1 MTKARIHK
9 ARRLLELQRGLQR
22 LEEGKIAGL
31 KSRQAELVTLQ
42 EDLITALNADDG
54 PQGLFVAA
62 IVRRLRSLGDEAN
75 LLAAELERRYATM
88 RTHTSRAKY
97 AERRSRA
104 YEEQHAK
111 ARAQRE
117 LLEVIERAI
126 RSEDASL
133 P

>member
-9 ARRLLELQRGLQR
+9 AQRLLELQRGLQR

-31 KSRQAELVTLQ
+31 KSRQAELATLQ

-54 PQGLFVAA
+54 PQDCSSSPCAP
-62 IVRRLRSLGDEAN
+62 RNLGEETASRQ
-75 LLAAELERRYATM
+75 ELERRYATPGP
-88 RTHTSRAKY
+88 TGRAKY

-104 YEEQHAK
+104 YEEQHAR
-111 ARAQRE
+111 ARAQKE

>member
-1 MTKARIHK
+1 MKARIRK
-9 ARRLLELQRGLQR
+9 AQRLLELQRGLQR

-31 KSRQAELVTLQ
+31 KSRQAELATLQ
-42 EDLITALNADDG
+42 EDLIAALDKDDG
-54 PQGLFVAA
+54 PQGPLVLA
-62 IVRRLRSLGDEAN
+62 IVRRLRSLGEESAR
-75 LLAAELERRYATM
+75 LAEELERRYATL
-88 RTHTSRAKY
+88 RAHTSRAKY

-111 ARAQRE
+111 ALARKE